1 MAGDGPGPFINFV
14 KWFAGENPRMRFDV
28 KRFIAEAIWWPFTA
42 ICGYHRRR
50 EGPRLWTSSVW
61 RTARL
66 WSTGMC
72 CRKYLRP
79 RRIRTRCS
87 DGTGISRADDP
98 TRCVMTPAPLHGR
111 HRGGATRHRDSARAH
126 ESPSLSLNAA
136 QVLERLMERELGL
149 PMAAVPEIVPASA
162 QNGASGANT
171 SQIARSRK

>member
-66 WSTGMC
+66 WT
-72 CRKYLRP
+72 
-79 RRIRTRCS
+79 
-87 DGTGISRADDP
+87 
-98 TRCVMTPAPLHGR
+98 
-111 HRGGATRHRDSARAH
+111 
-126 ESPSLSLNAA
+126 LSLNAA